1 MAEVLDLYI
10 TFVLNLLVTIC
21 TIALMLSTNLKINTK
36 KQMDTQKAGTKCS
49 KVFVFYMQYK
59 KINNTIILNAVLV
72 LN

>member
-36 KQMDTQKAGTKCS
+36 KQMGTQKAGTKLC
-49 KVFVFYMQYK
+49 F
-59 KINNTIILNAVLV
+59 IGNTKNQ
-72 LN
+72 

>member
-49 KVFVFYMQYK
+49 KVLCFIGNTK
-59 KINNTIILNAVLV
+59 KSITQ
-72 LN
+72 

>member
-36 KQMDTQKAGTKCS
+36 KQMGTQKAGTKCS
-49 KVFVFYMQYK
+49 KVLCF
-59 KINNTIILNAVLV
+59 ICNTKNQ
-72 LN
+72 

>member
-36 KQMDTQKAGTKCS
+36 KQQGTQKAGTKSS
-49 KVFVFYMQYK
+49 KVLSF
-59 KINNTIILNAVLV
+59 IGNTKNQ
-72 LN
+72 

>member
-36 KQMDTQKAGTKCS
+36 KANGYTKS
-49 KVFVFYMQYK
+49 GYKVQ
-59 KINNTIILNAVLV
+59 
-72 LN
+72 